1 MKTQKQNEGEL
12 RELTVKIES
21 QVVSD
26 LQTMAENSGLPVEEI
41 VVVALKRYRSSH
53 ADYLGVKLDYP

>member
-12 RELTVKIES
+12 LELKVKIES

-26 LQTMAENSGLPVEEI
+26 FETMAKNTDISIEEL

-53 ADYLGVKLDYP
+53 ADYLGLKLDYP